1 MTDKHIPDPE
11 EQELQEGDPRTTGH
25 VWDGIKEFDN
35 PMPRWW
41 LWTFY
46 LTIFWGIAYTIAY
59 PAWPLINGAT
69 AGLLGY
75 SSRAEVAEEI
85 AEFDAMNDPIRARIE
100 EVELAAITPDE
111 NPDLYNFAVQGGGAI
126 FRTWCAQC
134 HGSNAAGAVGYPNLL
149 DDNWL
154 WGGSLDEIYYTISH
168 GIRNEDDPD
177 ARWSEM
183 PAFGDILSDEEVS
196 QVVQYVR
203 NISGQEYEAELAAAG
218 EEVYLNNCSAC
229 HMEDG
234 TGERALGAPNLTDAI
249 WLYGGDEEALEY
261 TVRNSRFGVMPP
273 WSAEASSAGRLSEAE
288 LRSVSIY
295 VHSRGG
301 GE

>member
-1 MTDKHIPDPE
+1 MSRTPPKQTGDPE
-11 EQELQEGDPRTTGH
+11 TTGH
-25 VWDGIKEFDN
+25 SWDGIEEFNN
-35 PMPRWW
+35 PLPRWW
-41 LWTFY
+41 LWAFY
-46 LTIFWGIAYTIAY
+46 ATIVWGVGYTIAY

-154 WGGSLDEIYYTISH
+154 WGGSLDEISQHPFLTMFST
-168 GIRNEDDPD
+168 RSRKPD
-177 ARWSEM
+177 N
-183 PAFGDILSDEEVS
+183 L
-196 QVVQYVR
+196 
-203 NISGQEYEAELAAAG
+203 EA
-218 EEVYLNNCSAC
+218 
-229 HMEDG
+229 
-234 TGERALGAPNLTDAI
+234 
-249 WLYGGDEEALEY
+249 
-261 TVRNSRFGVMPP
+261 
-273 WSAEASSAGRLSEAE
+273 
-288 LRSVSIY
+288 
-295 VHSRGG
+295 
-301 GE
+301 

>member
-46 LTIFWGIAYTIAY
+46 LTIFWGIGYTIAY

-75 SSRAEVAEEI
+75 STRGEVAEEI

-183 PAFGDILSDEEVS
+183 PAFGDVLSDEEVS

-229 HMEDG
+229 HMENG

-249 WLYGGDEEALEY
+249 WLYGGDEETLEY

>member
-1 MTDKHIPDPE
+1 
-11 EQELQEGDPRTTGH
+11 
-25 VWDGIKEFDN
+25 
-35 PMPRWW
+35 
-41 LWTFY
+41 
-46 LTIFWGIAYTIAY
+46 FWGVAYTIAY

-69 AGLLGY
+69 TGLLGY

-85 AEFDAMNDPIRARIE
+85 AEFDALNDPIRARIE

-183 PAFGDILSDEEVS
+183 PAFGDV
-196 QVVQYVR
+196 
-203 NISGQEYEAELAAAG
+203 
-218 EEVYLNNCSAC
+218 
-229 HMEDG
+229 
-234 TGERALGAPNLTDAI
+234 
-249 WLYGGDEEALEY
+249 
-261 TVRNSRFGVMPP
+261 
-273 WSAEASSAGRLSEAE
+273 
-288 LRSVSIY
+288 
-295 VHSRGG
+295 
-301 GE
+301 